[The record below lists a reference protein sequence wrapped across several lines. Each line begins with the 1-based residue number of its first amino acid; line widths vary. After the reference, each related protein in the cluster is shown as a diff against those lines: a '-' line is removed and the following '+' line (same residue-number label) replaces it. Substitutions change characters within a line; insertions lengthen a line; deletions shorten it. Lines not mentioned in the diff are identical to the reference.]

1 MLAFSPYDR
10 GLHYGDGLFETA
22 PFLQGQ
28 PLNWQAHQARLAL
41 GCQRL
46 QIPPPNWQLLD
57 AQIQDACKNQQTGV
71 LKLIHT
77 RGEGGRGY
85 RPPLPAQP
93 NTQLL
98 VYPLPTYPAD
108 YFKNGV
114 IIRTCHTRLARQP
127 VLAGLKHL
135 NRLEQVL
142 ARQEWQDDTIFE
154 GVMLDTQAYVIE
166 GTMSNLWWVN
176 AKGELCTP
184 RLSHCGIAGVMQKL
198 LLEYCRIAKISVKQR
213 AFRVKELTTAR
224 EIFLTNS
231 VIGIMPVK
239 QWEKQHFNVGEL
251 TQRLRQHAIA
261 QAWIVNYD

>member
-1 MLAFSPYDR
+1 MSAFSAYDR

-28 PLNWQAHQARLAL
+28 PLNWQYHQARLAL

-46 QIPPPNWQLLD
+46 QIPLPNWQMLE
-57 AQIQDACKNQQTGV
+57 AQIQAACSTQQTGV
-71 LKLIHT
+71 LKLIYT

-85 RPPLPAQP
+85 RPPQPAQP
-93 NTQLL
+93 HTQLL
-98 VYPLPTYPAD
+98 VYPLPSYPIE
-108 YFKNGV
+108 YFTQGV
-114 IIRTCHTRLARQP
+114 IIRTCQSRLARQP
-127 VLAGLKHL
+127 LLAGLKHL

-142 ARQEWQDDTIFE
+142 ARQEWQDDAIFE
-154 GVMLDTQAYVIE
+154 GIMQDTQGYVIE
-166 GTMSNLWWVN
+166 GTMSNIWWVN
-176 AKGELCTP
+176 ADNALCTP
-184 RLSHCGIAGVMQKL
+184 RLTQSGIAGVIQRL
-198 LLEYCRIAKISVKQR
+198 VLEYCRIAKISVKQC
-213 AFRVKELTTAR
+213 AFRLKELTTAR